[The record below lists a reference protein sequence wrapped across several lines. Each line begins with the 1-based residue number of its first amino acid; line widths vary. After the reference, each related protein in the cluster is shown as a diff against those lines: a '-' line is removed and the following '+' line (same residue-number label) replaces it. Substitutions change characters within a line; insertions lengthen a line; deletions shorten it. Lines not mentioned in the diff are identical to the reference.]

1 MVKLSQQEFEK
12 KYGKSSYNALSNIQP
27 SNELNS
33 YSLSETFGD
42 IKQTGS
48 NLINTVKET
57 FAKSQEAKTASR
69 RGEQGMV
76 RGFAQQAG
84 IGLGGISQVGGD
96 LFTGAVKTALPQ
108 AGEDVLKAGVSSTVK
123 PLTESNFVKSIYEK
137 YNSLDETK
145 KRDIDAT
152 LGLGSFLTD
161 LVGFGLAKK
170 PVVSA
175 LKAGSEAVTTGIKAA
190 EEITT
195 RIPRATEKLIT
206 MTKEGITPVISKEKA
221 IGEVLQGTTQDIKKG
236 TAGLSLVDTKG
247 IKTYQKLNE
256 AIDKKIPELAKVVDN
271 EFAQDTTKK
280 LLNDLTITKPT
291 KAGGTV
297 SVNYVDNALNQL
309 AELYTKTGDVVKQA
323 DIEDLINIAKTDGL
337 NKLEINDIARN
348 YGQEFGDKAFN
359 KMGDPLTSINAQMFE
374 NTRKGVKEVARSGL
388 TSNVAKK
395 ADEAM
400 SKLYDTRALVK
411 KNVEAVNKL
420 MNRIEERGLV
430 EKIGYNVSKYADIL
444 TGGSL
449 RGFIGGILPRGA
461 GYKTLNALDLEALLE
476 RNLKIINEATKA
488 KTPSQFKEITSQLLD
503 RNSSVKNTLTNEA
516 KNINQVTKTGA
527 NINNANKTNSIIQ
540 DTIPL
545 QKKSGQAGMIKIS
558 DTDRDIITKD
568 LLSIDTLPVKVD
580 GKLEFGNSDDYFRIG
595 QLQDKVDKKILTNAE
610 YIEARDLVNKVLNR
624 KPNTKKGAAA
634 MNPLTVGAG
643 VTALGAGTVSL
654 KNKK

>member
-1 MVKLSQQEFEK
+1 MALSQQEFEK
-12 KYGKSSYNALSNIQP
+12 LKSRLGSGTTSPETPSQGGFISN
-27 SNELNS
+27 
-33 YSLSETFGD
+33 
-42 IKQTGS
+42 
-48 NLINTVKET
+48 VKEAVGQRVQNIKDIRQEGLT
-57 FAKSQEAKTASR
+57 GVRQNLPVAGQVAGGVGDVLGETLMSGLKIITPKPVEKLVASGVQKVFGSQPVQDVAGQYEQIKTQYPEATRAIESIFNIGSLLPVASGAKVATK
-69 RGEQGMV
+69 
-76 RGFAQQAG
+76 
-84 IGLGGISQVGGD
+84 VGGKV
-96 LFTGAVKTALPQ
+96 LQEGAELA
-108 AGEDVLKAGVSSTVK
+108 
-123 PLTESNFVKSIYEK
+123 I
-137 YNSLDETK
+137 TK
-145 KRDIDAT
+145 
-152 LGLGSFLTD
+152 
-161 LVGFGLAKK
+161 
-170 PVVSA
+170 
-175 LKAGSEAVTTGIKAA
+175 
-190 EEITT
+190 
-195 RIPRATEKLIT
+195 IPRATEKLIT

-247 IKTYQKLNE
+247 IKTQQQLYN
-256 AIDKKIPELAKVVDN
+256 AIDSKIPEFAKVVDN

-280 LLNDLTITKPT
+280 LLNDLMITKPT

-309 AELYTKTGDVVKQA
+309 AELYTKTGDAVKQA

-337 NKLEINDIARN
+337 NKLEVNDIART
-348 YGQEFGDKAFN
+348 YGQEFGEKAFN
-359 KMGDPLTSINAQMFE
+359 KMGDPLTSINAQMFQ

-388 TSNVAKK
+388 TSDVAIK

-527 NINNANKTNSIIQ
+527 SINNANKTNSIIQ

-545 QKKSGQAGMIKIS
+545 QKKSGQGGNISISGVKATNIHPEDANLMKKVIKTDKINNLSSSDFARIEKLAERFNIS
-558 DTDRDIITKD
+558 MDIPFPQIKKKLND
-568 LLSIDTLPVKVD
+568 ILQGKVKVK
-580 GKLEFGNSDDYFRIG
+580 GTLLPGS
-595 QLQDKVDKKILTNAE
+595 L
-610 YIEARDLVNKVLNR
+610 
-624 KPNTKKGAAA
+624 KKGATVI
-634 MNPLTVGAG
+634 NPLTVGAG
-643 VTALGAGTVSL
+643 ATAVGAGGMYL
-654 KNKK
+654 NNKK